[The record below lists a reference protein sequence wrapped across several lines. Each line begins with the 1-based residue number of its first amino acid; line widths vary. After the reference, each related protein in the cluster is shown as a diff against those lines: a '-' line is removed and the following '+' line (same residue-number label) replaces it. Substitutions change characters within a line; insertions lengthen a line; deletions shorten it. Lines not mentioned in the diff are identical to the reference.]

1 MNGTI
6 SIIFP
11 ILFPVLAGAILLFL
25 PVKDLKK
32 MVIYMITVLVVN
44 GAAVLFLLGKNEV
57 SLQAFSLVE
66 DIAIY
71 FHIDS
76 VSKLFAGL
84 ITVVWILVGI
94 YTTKYIEHMEH
105 KKRFIGFYIIV
116 FGVLFGLYFAGNLVT
131 MYIFYELI
139 TVSSFP
145 LVLHNQDR
153 KAIMAGLKY
162 LFYSFAG
169 AFISLIGI
177 FIVFYYEKDLTFVAG
192 GFLQNHTRTGL
203 LMLAAMLMI
212 IGFGAKAGMFPLHA
226 WLPTAHPEAPA
237 PASAVLSGII
247 TKSGVFAIVRVVF
260 FVFGA
265 NFLRDTWVQ
274 TVFMTL
280 TLITVLMGSM
290 MAYKEN
296 VFKKRLAY
304 STVSQVSYI
313 LFGIA
318 VMTENGLV
326 GALLHI
332 IFHSFIKNALFLVA
346 GAIIFKYGLEKVDQ
360 LEAIGK
366 KMPLTIGC
374 YLIISLGLTGIPP
387 TTGFTSKWYLAIG
400 ALDSGVK
407 GFSVIGP
414 SVLLISALLTAGYL
428 LPIAMK
434 GFYPG
439 EQAMKVEKNDA
450 SYIMIIPIAIF
461 TLATVLLGI
470 FPNTL
475 IIFMQSIATAVM

>member
-11 ILFPVLAGAILLFL
+11 ILFPVLAGILLLLL
-25 PVKDLKK
+25 PVDDLKK
-32 MVIYMITVLVVN
+32 MAAYMLAVLAVN
-44 GAAVLFLLGKNEV
+44 GAVIVFLLGKNEV
-57 SLQAFSLVE
+57 SLQAFSLVD
-66 DIAIY
+66 DITIY

-76 VSKLFAGL
+76 VSRLFAGL
-84 ITVVWILVGI
+84 VTIVWILVGI

-105 KKRFIGFYIIV
+105 KKRFISFYIIV

-145 LVLHNQDR
+145 LVLHNQDK

-169 AFISLIGI
+169 AFLALVGI
-177 FIVFYYEKDLTFVAG
+177 FILFSYEKDLTFQAG
-192 GFLQNHTRTGL
+192 GILQNQPREGL
-203 LMLAAMLMI
+203 LLISAMLML

-247 TKSGVFAIVRVVF
+247 TKSGVFAIIRAVF
-260 FVFGA
+260 FVFGTD
-265 NFLRDTWVQ
+265 FLRGTWVQ

-313 LFGIA
+313 LFGIS
-318 VMTENGLV
+318 VMTENGLI
-326 GALLHI
+326 GSLLHI

-346 GAIIFKYGLEKVDQ
+346 GAIIFQYGLEKVDQ

-374 YLIISLGLTGIPP
+374 YLIISLGLIGIPP

-400 ALDSGVK
+400 ALDSGIE
-407 GFSVIGP
+407 GFSVVGP
-414 SVLLISALLTAGYL
+414 VILLISALLTAGYL
-428 LPIAMK
+428 LPVALR
-434 GFYPG
+434 GFYPE
-439 EQAMKVEKNDA
+439 EQCDVSKKKEA
-450 SYIMIIPIAIF
+450 SYTMLIPIAIF
-461 TLATVLLGI
+461 TLATILIGI
-470 FPNTL
+470 FPNQL
-475 IIFMQSIATAVM
+475 ILFMQSIATAVM

>member
-11 ILFPVLAGAILLFL
+11 ILFPVLAGILLLLL
-25 PVKDLKK
+25 PMRDLKK
-32 MVIYMITVLVVN
+32 ISAYMLAVLVVN
-44 GAAVLFLLGKNEV
+44 GAVVLFLLGKEEV
-57 SLQAFSLVE
+57 SLQAFSLVD

-84 ITVVWILVGI
+84 VTIVWILVGI

-105 KKRFIGFYIIV
+105 KKRFISFYIIV

-169 AFISLIGI
+169 AFLALVGI
-177 FIVFYYEKDLTFVAG
+177 FILFSYEKDLTFQAG
-192 GFLQNHTRTGL
+192 GMMQKQPSAGI
-203 LMLAAMLMI
+203 LMIAAMLML

-247 TKSGVFAIVRVVF
+247 TKSGVFAIIRTVF
-260 FVFGA
+260 FIFGSD
-265 NFLRDTWVQ
+265 FLRGTWVQ

-280 TLITVLMGSM
+280 ALITVLMGSM

-313 LFGIA
+313 LFGIS
-318 VMTENGLV
+318 VMTENGLI

-346 GAIIFKYGLEKVDQ
+346 GAIIFQYGIEKVDK
-360 LEAIGK
+360 LLAIGK

-374 YLIISLGLTGIPP
+374 YFIISLGLTGIPP

-400 ALDSGVK
+400 ALDSGIE
-407 GFSVIGP
+407 GFSIVGP
-414 SVLLISALLTAGYL
+414 AILLVSAVLTAGYL
-428 LPIAMK
+428 LPVALR

-439 EQAMKVEKNDA
+439 EQYIVTEKREA
-450 SYIMIIPIAIF
+450 PYTMLIPIAIF
-461 TLATVLLGI
+461 TLATILIGI
-470 FPNTL
+470 FPNQL
-475 IIFMQSIATAVM
+475 ILFIQSIAAAVI

>member
-1 MNGTI
+1 MDGTI

-11 ILFPVLAGAILLFL
+11 ILFPILAGVILLLL

-32 MVIYMITVLVVN
+32 MAVYMLAILAVD
-44 GAAVLFLLGKNEV
+44 GAALLFLLEKKEV
-57 SLQAFSLVE
+57 SLQAFSLVD
-66 DIAIY
+66 DITIY

-76 VSKLFAGL
+76 ISKIFTYLLVF
-84 ITVVWILVGI
+84 VWILVGI
-94 YTTKYIEHMEH
+94 YMTKYIEHMEH
-105 KKRFIGFYIIV
+105 KKRFMGFYIIV
-116 FGVLFGLYFAGNLVT
+116 FGVLLGLYFAGNLVT
-131 MYIFYELI
+131 MYIFYELM

-145 LVLHNQDR
+145 LVLHNQDK

-169 AFISLIGI
+169 AFMALSGI
-177 FIVFYYEKDLTFVAG
+177 FILFYYEKDLSFMAG
-192 GFLQNHTRTGL
+192 GFLQNQEKTGL

-226 WLPTAHPEAPA
+226 WLPTAHPQAPA

-247 TKSGVFAIVRVVF
+247 TKSGVFAIIRVIF

-265 NFLRDTWVQ
+265 DFLRGTWVQ
-274 TVFMTL
+274 MVFMTL
-280 TLITVLMGSM
+280 TLVTVLMGSM

-296 VFKKRLAY
+296 VLKKRLAY

-318 VMTENGLV
+318 VMTENGLI
-326 GALLHI
+326 GALLHV

-346 GAIIFKYGLEKVDQ
+346 GAIIFQYGLEKVNQ

-366 KMPLTIGC
+366 KMPLIMGC
-374 YLIISLGLTGIPP
+374 YFIVSLGLTGIPP

-400 ALDSGVK
+400 ALDSGIK

-414 SVLLISALLTAGYL
+414 CVLLISALLTAGYL

-434 GFYPG
+434 GFYLG
-439 EQAMKVEKNDA
+439 QQAMKVENKEA
-450 SYIMIIPIAIF
+450 SYQMLIPVAIF
-461 TLATVLLGI
+461 SLATILLGI
-470 FPNTL
+470 FPNIL
-475 IIFMQSIATAVM
+475 IQFMQSIVAALV

>member
-1 MNGTI
+1 MSGTI

-11 ILFPVLAGAILLFL
+11 ILFPVLAGILFL
-25 PVKDLKK
+25 LLPVQDLKK
-32 MVIYMITVLVVN
+32 MAVYMLTVLAVN
-44 GAAVLFLLGKNEV
+44 GAAILFLLGKNEV
-57 SLQAFSLVE
+57 SLRAFSLVD
-66 DIAIY
+66 DITIY

-84 ITVVWILVGI
+84 VTIVWILVGI
-94 YTTKYIEHMEH
+94 YTIKYIEHMEH
-105 KKRFIGFYIIV
+105 KKRFISFYIIV

-162 LFYSFAG
+162 LFYSFVG
-169 AFISLIGI
+169 AFLALVGI
-177 FIVFYYEKDLTFVAG
+177 FILFSYEKDLTFQAG
-192 GFLQNHTRTGL
+192 GILQNQSRTGL
-203 LMLAAMLMI
+203 LMLSAMLMI
-212 IGFGAKAGMFPLHA
+212 IGFGAKSGMFPLHA

-247 TKSGVFAIVRVVF
+247 TKSGVFAIVRSVF

-265 NFLRDTWVQ
+265 NFLRGTWVQ

-280 TLITVLMGSM
+280 ALITVLMGSM

-313 LFGIA
+313 LFGIS
-318 VMTENGLV
+318 VMTENGFI

-346 GAIIFKYGLEKVDQ
+346 GAIIFQYGLEKVDQ
-360 LEAIGK
+360 LQAIGK
-366 KMPLTIGC
+366 KMPLAIGC

-400 ALDSGVK
+400 ALDSGIK
-407 GFSVIGP
+407 GFSIIGP
-414 SVLLISALLTAGYL
+414 AILLVSALLTAGYL
-428 LPIAMK
+428 LPVALR

-439 EQAMKVEKNDA
+439 EQSVVTKKREA
-450 SYIMIIPIAIF
+450 SYTMLIPIAIF
-461 TLATVLLGI
+461 TLATILIGI
-470 FPNTL
+470 FPNEL
-475 IIFMQSIATAVM
+475 ILFMQSIAAAVM